1 MAVTTTTAGELQLS
15 LVRGDSD
22 DFLVTVTDDATP
34 TPNPIDLSKAVDGT
48 ANRRAVVRFAV
59 KTDPDTQT
67 NAQAAVFKTS
77 HYDDQLPFLTQS
89 GATVGK
95 CRILIDK
102 GDTEDAEVA
111 LAYRWD
117 LEVSRQDSLRTGA
130 SVGTFSVVAGS
141 STVTG
146 LGTAFQNVRVG
157 DIFQP
162 LGPLNVRPAIVDA
175 VVSPTQITVD
185 FDGWTAE
192 SGVAFE
198 VRRGKHKTA
207 ARGPFV
213 VETGV
218 VAQ

>member
-1 MAVTTTTAGELQLS
+1 MAVTTTSSGELQLS
-15 LVRGDSD
+15 LIRGDSD

-59 KTDPDTQT
+59 KTDPDAQT
-67 NAQAAVFKTS
+67 NAEATVFKAS
-77 HYDDQLPFLTQS
+77 HYDDQLPFLAQS
-89 GATVGK
+89 GATMGQ
-95 CRILIDK
+95 CRVLVDK
-102 GDTEDAEVA
+102 GDTEAADPSAT
-111 LAYRWD
+111 YRWD
-117 LEVSRQDSLRTGA
+117 IEVSRQDSLRTGA
-130 SVGTFSVVAGS
+130 SVGTFAVTAGS
-141 STVTG
+141 KTITG
-146 LGTAFQNVRVG
+146 TGTAFTKAKVG

-162 LGPLNVRPAIVDA
+162 LGVLNTRPVIVDA
-175 VVSPTQITVD
+175 VVSATQLTVD
-185 FDGWTAE
+185 YDGWTTE

-213 VETGV
+213 VESGV